1 MVGEISTSSKRVES
15 KPMSIKVLDTIGRI
29 IFEKHETN
37 HSKFSFTALEGGP
50 HQICIENMGEFATT
64 VEMNIQ
70 IGAKAKDYSAVAST
84 KDLRSAELRLKKV
97 QDMAQQIH
105 HELQYL
111 REREEQMRNTNQTI
125 HSRVIGYSVCT
136 ILFLLAIAFIQ
147 ILYLKRFFK
156 AKKVI

>member
-1 MVGEISTSSKRVES
+1 MVGEISSILKRNEIKS
-15 KPMSIKVLDTIGRI
+15 LSIRVTDTTGAI
-29 IFEKHETN
+29 IFEKHQVNEA
-37 HSKFSFTALEGGP
+37 KFSFTALEGGP
-50 HQICIENMGEFATT
+50 HQICVENTDT
-64 VEMNIQ
+64 IPLTIDMNVQ
-70 IGAKAKDYSAVAST
+70 IGTKAKDYSAMAST
-84 KDLRSAELRLKKV
+84 KDLRSAELRLKKI
-97 QDMAQQIH
+97 QDMTKQIH

-125 HSRVIGYSVCT
+125 HNRVIGYSVCT

>member
-1 MVGEISTSSKRVES
+1 MVGEISTSSKRTES
-15 KPMSIKVLDTIGRI
+15 KPLSIKVFDTAGGL
-29 IFEKHETN
+29 IFEKHQVN
-37 HSKFSFTALEGGP
+37 HAKFSFTALEGGP
-50 HQICIENMGEFATT
+50 HQICIDNGGEFATT
-64 VEMNIQ
+64 VDINVQ
-70 IGAKAKDYSAVAST
+70 IGTKAKDYSAMAST
-84 KDLRSAELRLKKV
+84 KDLRSAELRLKKI
-97 QDMAQQIH
+97 QDMTKQIH

-125 HSRVIGYSVCT
+125 HNRVIGYSVCT